1 MPEQS
6 RFEAP
11 APIPKPKPNPIT
23 ALPQPAAWA
32 LEAPP
37 AHNPVLFEP
46 QLESVQLPAPIEAGF
61 GKVSTTR
68 DELAITTVQEGVF
81 GTVRKYGA
89 VAPTRAQYEA
99 TGFEQLTASGGQRS
113 AMLVRG
119 AGFATT
125 RTERGLPQSIVV
137 EATDFG
143 AIERQT
149 ARTVDP
155 DKTATRDIVDQ
166 RVRILWKPSPRY
178 SDEALAQRIEGE
190 VVLLVRFLADGTV
203 ETLQLVRG
211 LGYGL
216 DRHAL
221 EAAEAIRF
229 EPATRS
235 GQPIDYIARVRIRF
249 ELAY

>member
-6 RFEAP
+6 RFEPP
-11 APIPKPKPNPIT
+11 APIRKRKPNPIT
-23 ALPQPAAWA
+23 AVPQPPVWA
-32 LEAPP
+32 VESPP
-37 AHNPVLFEP
+37 AHNPDLFEL
-46 QLESVQLPAPIEAGF
+46 QLESVQLPASIEAGF

-68 DELAITTVQEGVF
+68 DELAIATVQEGVF
-81 GTVRKYGA
+81 GTVGKDGG
-89 VAPTRAQYEA
+89 VAHTRAQVEA
-99 TGFEQLTASGGQRS
+99 TGFDQLTASGVQRS

-137 EATDFG
+137 ESTDFG
-143 AIERQT
+143 VIERQT

-155 DKTATRDIVDQ
+155 DKAATRDIADQ

-190 VVLLVRFLADGTV
+190 VVLLVRFLAGGTV

-235 GQPIDYIARVRIRF
+235 GQPIDYIAQVRIRF